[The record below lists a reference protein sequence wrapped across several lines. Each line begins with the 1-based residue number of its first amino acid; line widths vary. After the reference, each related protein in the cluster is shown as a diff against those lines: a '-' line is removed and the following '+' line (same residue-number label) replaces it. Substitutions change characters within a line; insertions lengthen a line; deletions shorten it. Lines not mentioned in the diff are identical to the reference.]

1 MIGSAPFPVSLNDLT
16 TEVLSRALGV
26 EILDFE
32 AEPLG
37 LDRGMLCE
45 LFLLDLRY
53 GDAAHGPPRVVAK
66 FSSSRELVRS
76 RALAVGIYER
86 ELRFFDVLAN
96 RTPMRLP
103 DVYASWYDTKS
114 AEFLLLL
121 EAIEADVEVDQLNG
135 IDAGRAKLVIRE
147 MASLHAKWAGDLEIE
162 GLEWLPTLGSPGRRR
177 SLGDH
182 VRNGWNPLAEMIGP
196 GSDPKIS
203 VAGELLERR
212 LDEAL
217 ANSRGCL
224 ATLIHLDL
232 RLDNL
237 LFSPDGTTVTVIDW
251 QGVGVGPA
259 SWDLAYFISQSLT
272 IENRRNHEKEL
283 LDLYAD
289 VVRTL
294 QPGLDPVELMVG
306 YEEAMWYGLTIAA
319 ALMVVGDMDEPR
331 TRLLAETMALRALA
345 ALDDHGQL
353 EAELP

>member
-1 MIGSAPFPVSLNDLT
+1 M
-16 TEVLSRALGV
+16 
-26 EILDFE
+26 
-32 AEPLG
+32 
-37 LDRGMLCE
+37 
-45 LFLLDLRY
+45 
-53 GDAAHGPPRVVAK
+53 VAK
-66 FSSSRELVRS
+66 FGSSRELVRS

-103 DVYASWYDTKS
+103 DVYASWYDAKS

-147 MASLHAKWAGDLEIE
+147 MASLHAKWAGDPEIE
-162 GLEWLPTLGSPGRRR
+162 GLEWLPTLGSPDRRR

>member
-1 MIGSAPFPVSLNDLT
+1 
-16 TEVLSRALGV
+16 
-26 EILDFE
+26 
-32 AEPLG
+32 
-37 LDRGMLCE
+37 
-45 LFLLDLRY
+45 
-53 GDAAHGPPRVVAK
+53 
-66 FSSSRELVRS
+66 
-76 RALAVGIYER
+76 
-86 ELRFFDVLAN
+86 
-96 RTPMRLP
+96 
-103 DVYASWYDTKS
+103 
-114 AEFLLLL
+114 
-121 EAIEADVEVDQLNG
+121 
-135 IDAGRAKLVIRE
+135 
-147 MASLHAKWAGDLEIE
+147 
-162 GLEWLPTLGSPGRRR
+162 
-177 SLGDH
+177 
-182 VRNGWNPLAEMIGP
+182 MIGP

-294 QPGLDPVELMVG
+294 QPGLDPGELMVG

-331 TRLLAETMALRALA
+331 TRLLAETMALRALS